1 LPWSGR
7 TPGNL
12 FSRAGQTPLRASG
25 ARAGRPGVPGRP
37 SGFPRQPKRQR
48 HSRGKGGPRKFFVRT
63 AARSMAGVLPK
74 TGAPPVTPRPGLS
87 NRQRK
92 ESRLDRRMIF
102 VPGRAAAFA
111 FPPDDPGRGFSIRAP
126 RQQSLFG
133 STPRRRGFPPQSRE
147 RLLSFRAG
155 RLPVF
160 RGGVIHPVPDDG
172 TAPGFSNRGAARFF
186 PIPAGQHGRDS
197 RRPPDQ
203 SPARRSSS
211 HPEQRRG
218 SGFSNRERGPLLSR
232 PNRTTARMSPP
243 AGPVPG
249 AAVFHPIRRT
259 TDRRLEFHPGG
270 TAASIPSRTTARPG
284 VFQSRAWPASFPPQ
298 LDDGQDVAAGRIS
311 PERGG
316 LHPIRRTTPRRRGFH
331 PGGDG
336 GGGGRPDLDAAT
348 TSAFWT
354 TGTRRLS
361 PS

>member
-1 LPWSGR
+1 MPWSGR
-7 TPGNL
+7 TPGKL

-102 VPGRAAAFA
+102 VPGRAAAFV

-126 RQQSLFG
+126 RRQSLFG

-160 RGGVIHPVPDDG
+160 HGGVIHSIPDDG

-186 PIPAGQHGRDS
+186 PVPTG
-197 RRPPDQ
+197 RRPGCRRQPDQ
-203 SPARRSSS
+203 FRARRSFIPSAGRRIVAWNSILAGQRRPS

-218 SGFSNRERGPLLSR
+218 PGFSNRGRGPLLSR
-232 PNRTTARMSPP
+232 PNWTTARMSPP
-243 AGPVPG
+243 VVSVPSAEVFIPSAGRHHDVADSIPAAMG
-249 AAVFHPIRRT
+249 AAAVVPIWTPPRLRRSG
-259 TDRRLEFHPGG
+259 RR
-270 TAASIPSRTTARPG
+270 AR
-284 VFQSRAWPASFPPQ
+284 VVC
-298 LDDGQDVAAGRIS
+298 L
-311 PERGG
+311 
-316 LHPIRRTTPRRRGFH
+316 
-331 PGGDG
+331 
-336 GGGGRPDLDAAT
+336 RPDEKRDDP
-348 TSAFWT
+348 
-354 TGTRRLS
+354 
-361 PS
+361 PSS